1 MTLTHGARRLPRVEV
16 VVCLKLEDADD
27 LSKADIGQFELWR
40 HGDEKPSRDEAIN
53 SLVGMLK
60 RLIKAAKKDKLEL
73 APVIG
78 IGCPGRIDAN
88 GSLEA
93 GGQNLPGNWES
104 SAFNLPVHLH
114 EAIPEIGGSET
125 TVFMHND
132 AVVQGLSEA
141 PFMHRARQCALQ
153 QSKRLIQSQ
162 ILIARSDS
170 DEAIQESLD
179 CFASLAMTQ

>member
-1 MTLTHGARRLPRVEV
+1 MQHCLHLHDVTARTFCRLPRLVCSVEKSSTRSHDIDTRRPAAAARRV

-27 LSKADIGQFELWR
+27 LST
-40 HGDEKPSRDEAIN
+40 
-53 SLVGMLK
+53 
-60 RLIKAAKKDKLEL
+60 AKKDKLEL
-73 APVIG
+73 APFIG

-104 SAFNLPVHLH
+104 SAFNLPVRLH
-114 EAIPEIGGSET
+114 EAIPEIGGSE

-141 PFMHRARQCALQ
+141 PFMHDVETWATFTIGTGLGNALY
-153 QSKRLIQSQ
+153 SNRK
-162 ILIARSDS
+162 D
-170 DEAIQESLD
+170 
-179 CFASLAMTQ
+179 